1 MTQIR
6 WTPNASV
13 SALHAADFAVR
24 FPDQFVDQSVLAAFQ
39 KEAAELNRQIESVAG
54 ANASSVWSTLIATA
68 AEIES
73 NHELAS
79 AVLRKSVGDTS
90 PNAVSFLSG
99 KITEIE
105 AAFKQLFPKFS
116 DQILFRI
123 RPLQEQWLGFGNGL
137 MAHLGRLTEKEILA
151 EDVRVIPVQPVVG
164 GAGVAHLN
172 ANLVRIEAVL
182 TNPMAELP
190 EVVRL
195 AWLVSQVHLD
205 LPRFSEMMGAADL
218 SKVAPLAMLPPVLA
232 ASQVLEQSRCT
243 SEMSAM
249 AIQHWHIPVPVGADV
264 HDHVAPVLMDWWE
277 TYLQT
282 RPAWHIAMQALA
294 KMLGV

>member
-1 MTQIR
+1 MMQLR
-6 WTPNASV
+6 WIPNASV

-24 FPDQFVDQSVLAAFQ
+24 FPHQFLDQAVLGTFQ
-39 KEAAELNRQIESVAG
+39 QEAIELNRQIEGVAG
-54 ANASSVWSTLIATA
+54 ANASSVWSTLIASA

-73 NHELAS
+73 NHELAT
-79 AVLRKSVGDTS
+79 AVLRKGVGDTS
-90 PNAVSFLSG
+90 PNAVTFMSG

-116 DQILFRI
+116 EQILFRI

-151 EDVRVIPVQPVVG
+151 EEVRVIPVQPVVG

-205 LPRFSEMMGAADL
+205 LPRFSETMGNAVL

-243 SEMSAM
+243 SEMAAM
-249 AIQHWHIPVPVGADV
+249 AIQHWHIPIPAGSDV